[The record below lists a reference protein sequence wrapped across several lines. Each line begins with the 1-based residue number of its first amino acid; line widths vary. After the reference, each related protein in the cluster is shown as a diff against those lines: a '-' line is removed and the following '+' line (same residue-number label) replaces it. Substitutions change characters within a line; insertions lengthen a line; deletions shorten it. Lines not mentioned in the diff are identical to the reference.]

1 MKNLII
7 CADDFAMSAEVD
19 MAIINLLE
27 HKRISATSCMTLMP
41 NWHHSAQQLK
51 PYQSD
56 AALGLHFDLGHIDSL
71 GTLMLNA
78 LTRRSDKQVLLS
90 TLQAQLDNYEDALNQ
105 APDYL
110 DGHQHVH
117 AFPQI
122 RDVVLNELSKRYSGG
137 KTWVRD
143 PSVPLGGHDSA
154 IKAVAIQLLNL
165 GFKQK
170 IQGHNL
176 KHNNGFA
183 GLYSI
188 SEQAD
193 FSGMMEGWLQSLPH
207 QGLIMCHPA
216 TTGADVEHAA
226 ARSQE
231 YNYLMSDRYRD
242 FLLKQD
248 IHLTHFK

>member
-7 CADDFAMSAEVD
+7 CADDYAMSAEVD
-19 MAIINLLE
+19 MAILDLLK

-41 NWHHSAQQLK
+41 NWHQSAEQLK

-56 AALGLHFDLGHIDSL
+56 AALGLHFDLGHVDSL

-78 LTRRSDKQVLLS
+78 ITRRSDKQSLLS
-90 TLQAQLDNYEDALNQ
+90 TLQTQLDNYEDALNQ

-122 RDVVLNELSKRYSGG
+122 RDVVLNELSKRYSGC
-137 KTWVRD
+137 KMWVRN
-143 PSVPLGGHDSA
+143 PAVPLTGHDSA
-154 IKAVAIQLLNL
+154 TKAVAIQLLNL
-165 GFKQK
+165 GFKAQVQAK
-170 IQGHNL
+170 GL

-188 SEQAD
+188 SERAD
-193 FSGMMEGWLQSLPH
+193 FAAMMEGWLRSLPH

-216 TTGADVEHAA
+216 TKGSDVEHAA

-231 YNYLMSDRYRD
+231 YNYLMIDRYRD

>member
-7 CADDFAMSAEVD
+7 CADDYAMSAEVD

-27 HKRISATSCMTLMP
+27 KKRISATSCMTLMP
-41 NWHHSAQQLK
+41 DWLKSAEHLK
-51 PYQSD
+51 PYQAD
-56 AALGLHFDLGHIDSL
+56 AALGLHFDLGHIGSL
-71 GTLMLNA
+71 GTLMANA
-78 LTRRSDKQVLLS
+78 VTRRSDKQALLR
-90 TLQAQLDNYEDALNQ
+90 TLQTQLDNYEDALDQ

-117 AFPQI
+117 AFPQV
-122 RDVVLNELSKRYSGG
+122 RDVVLDELSKRYSGG
-137 KTWVRD
+137 KLWIRD
-143 PSVPLGGHDSA
+143 PAVPLTGHDSA
-154 IKAVAIQLLNL
+154 IKAVVIQALNL
-165 GFKQK
+165 NFKRQ
-170 IQGHNL
+170 IQATKF

-193 FSGMMEGWLQSLPH
+193 FATMMEGWLQSLPH

-216 TTGADVEHAA
+216 TSGASVEHAL

-231 YNYLMSDRYRD
+231 YDYLMSDRYRD

>member
-19 MAIINLLE
+19 TAIIDLLE

-41 NWHHSAQQLK
+41 NWQHSAQQLK

-78 LTRRSDKQVLLS
+78 LTRRSDKQTLLS

-122 RDVVLNELSKRYSGG
+122 RDVVLNELSRRYSDG
-137 KTWVRD
+137 KIWVRD
-143 PSVPLGGHDSA
+143 PSVPLSGHDSA

-188 SEQAD
+188 CEQAD

-216 TTGADVEHAA
+216 TKGADVEHAA